1 MLVSITAHIFVSF
14 DYWSMSSTLSTLNW
28 ILAAC
33 AIIIPLRS
41 IFLYVIAQGFTEIVG
56 VDFEKTSKA
65 PKLWKLREIGKLIS
79 YDSGHALR
87 FCKAKGRNNAPTK
100 PVQNFSLSEI
110 VLNASRALR
119 EQISSLLPFYDLC
132 TKNKLWHAIRIEL
145 CRLSW

>member
-1 MLVSITAHIFVSF
+1 
-14 DYWSMSSTLSTLNW
+14 
-28 ILAAC
+28 LAAC

-56 VDFEKTSKA
+56 VDFEKTS
-65 PKLWKLREIGKLIS
+65 KLREIGKLIS

-132 TKNKLWHAIRIEL
+132 TKNKL
-145 CRLSW
+145 